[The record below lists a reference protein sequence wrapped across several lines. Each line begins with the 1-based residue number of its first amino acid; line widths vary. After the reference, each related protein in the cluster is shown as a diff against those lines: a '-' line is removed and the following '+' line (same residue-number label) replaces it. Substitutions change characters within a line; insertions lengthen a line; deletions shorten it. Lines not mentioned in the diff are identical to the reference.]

1 MIYVKNEA
9 ATEFQCENTAIAIG
23 KFDGIHLGHQLLIQ
37 GILNEK
43 KNGRKA
49 LVFTFG
55 FANNNGKQFLYTE
68 QEKILNFEEFDVDV
82 LLEYPFTKEFAAL
95 SPENFVEQ
103 CLVKKLGVK
112 SVYVGNDFRFG
123 KDRCGNAELLK
134 QLGIKYGFEVHALD
148 KYKEYDDIVSSS
160 RIRHELGNDFEKAN
174 KMLGKNYFVYGEVVH
189 GKHLGNTIGFPT
201 INQVIDEEK
210 IVPAFGVYASVV
222 EVDGIEYAA
231 ISNLGIK
238 PTIAGVNQL
247 GLETFLFDYSGD
259 LYGKWLKTSLIS
271 FVRPEMKFE
280 SIDQLKQQI
289 AKDVEFVKNI

>member
-1 MIYVKNEA
+1 MKKDDCIFCKLANGDIPVDFIYETDKVVAFKDANPKAPIHVLVVPKNHYDSLNEIDDKA
-9 ATEFQCENTAIAIG
+9 LLADLL
-23 KFDGIHLGHQLLIQ
+23 DGIR
-37 GILNEK
+37 ET
-43 KNGRKA
+43 A
-49 LVFTFG
+49 
-55 FANNNGKQFLYTE
+55 
-68 QEKILNFEEFDVDV
+68 
-82 LLEYPFTKEFAAL
+82 
-95 SPENFVEQ
+95 
-103 CLVKKLGVK
+103 KKLGVK